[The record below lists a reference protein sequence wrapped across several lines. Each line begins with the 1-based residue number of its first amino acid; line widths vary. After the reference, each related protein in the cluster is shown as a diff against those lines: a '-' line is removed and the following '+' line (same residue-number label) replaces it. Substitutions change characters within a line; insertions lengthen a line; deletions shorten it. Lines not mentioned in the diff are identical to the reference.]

1 MLKRSGLAMLV
12 YLALTVVAFWGFLKW
27 PTSYLPQEDMGH
39 FMTNIQLPPG
49 ASLERTRK
57 VVDAMEKEILKEV
70 PQIGLIL
77 LLGMSAKNAI
87 LIMEFARDYHKQGV
101 SVIQAAQE
109 AGQVRF
115 RPIMM
120 TALAFVFGVLPM
132 LFATGPGANSRI
144 ALGTA
149 IVFGMA
155 MNAFIGTLFVP
166 TFWAFM
172 QNLSDKIRNKAAKTT
187 NNSVV

>member
-1 MLKRSGLAMLV
+1 
-12 YLALTVVAFWGFLKW
+12 
-27 PTSYLPQEDMGH
+27 
-39 FMTNIQLPPG
+39 
-49 ASLERTRK
+49 
-57 VVDAMEKEILKEV
+57 
-70 PQIGLIL
+70 
-77 LLGMSAKNAI
+77 MSAKNAI
-87 LIMEFARDYHKQGV
+87 LIVEFARDYHKQGV
-101 SVIQAAQE
+101 SVIQAGQE

-120 TALAFVFGVLPM
+120 TALAFVFGGLPM

>member
-1 MLKRSGLAMLV
+1 MSAVILV
-12 YLALTVVAFWGFLKW
+12 SAV
-27 PTSYLPQEDMGH
+27 
-39 FMTNIQLPPG
+39 
-49 ASLERTRK
+49 
-57 VVDAMEKEILKEV
+57 ILKDEV
-70 PQIGLIL
+70 NPNYKIPTNQKPSHSFFDNLQLYFFIKRPIFATVIAILMVFGGLICLHTLPVSQIGLIL

-87 LIMEFARDYHKQGV
+87 LIVEFARDYHKQGV
-101 SVIQAAQE
+101 SVIQAGQE
-109 AGQVRF
+109 AGQVWF

>member
-1 MLKRSGLAMLV
+1 
-12 YLALTVVAFWGFLKW
+12 
-27 PTSYLPQEDMGH
+27 MGH

-57 VVDAMEKEILKEV
+57 VVDAMEKEILREV

-87 LIMEFARDYHKQGV
+87 LIVEFARDYHKQGV

-120 TALAFVFGVLPM
+120 TALAFVFGGLPM

>member
-87 LIMEFARDYHKQGV
+87 LIVEFARDYHKQGV
-101 SVIQAAQE
+101 SVIQ